1 MVEIASKMSVSRGSV
16 GEVAPMRIV
25 IRPPNSSDGE
35 RAVLAGE
42 IQKAMAVLRS
52 AYIPTDGSGSF
63 ERDGE
68 MWGVVILH
76 YHEDGPTA
84 LRVLFR
90 AGIRAVAE

>member
-1 MVEIASKMSVSRGSV
+1 
-16 GEVAPMRIV
+16 MRIV
-25 IRPPNSSDGE
+25 IQPPDTFNGDQ
-35 RAVLAGE
+35 AVLARE

-84 LRVLFR
+84 LRALFR